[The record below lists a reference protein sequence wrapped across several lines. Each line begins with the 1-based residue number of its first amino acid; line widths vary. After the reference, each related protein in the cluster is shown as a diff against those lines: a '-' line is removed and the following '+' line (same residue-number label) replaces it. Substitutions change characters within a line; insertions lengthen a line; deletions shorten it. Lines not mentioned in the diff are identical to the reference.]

1 MNIKPHEM
9 NSLQRYL
16 DAQKEDYFVALREM
30 KDGAKRTH
38 WMWHIFPV
46 HKGLGSS
53 FIAKKYW
60 LDGQEEAKAFL
71 AHPVLGKRL
80 REITEAVLTHSDK
93 SIRSIMGSGV
103 DTWKFKACMTLFDT
117 LSPNDIFAQALV
129 TFYNGERDNRTLKRI
144 SG

>member
-1 MNIKPHEM
+1 M
-9 NSLQRYL
+9 
-16 DAQKEDYFVALREM
+16 DAQKEDYFIALQEM
-30 KDGAKRTH
+30 KDGTKRTH
-38 WMWHIFPV
+38 WMWYIFPV

-53 FIAKKYW
+53 VIAKEYW

-93 SIRSIMGSGV
+93 SIRYIMGSGV

-117 LSPNDIFAQALV
+117 LSPNDIFAQALAS
-129 TFYNGERDNRTLKRI
+129 FYNGERDNRTLKRI

>member
-1 MNIKPHEM
+1 M

-38 WMWHIFPV
+38 WMWYIFPV

-53 FIAKKYW
+53 PIAKKYW

-71 AHPVLGKRL
+71 DHPVLGMRL
-80 REITEAVLTHSDK
+80 REITEAVLTHPDK
-93 SIRSIMGSGV
+93 SIQSIMGAGV

-129 TFYNGERDNRTLKRI
+129 TFYNGKRDDRTLKRI
-144 SG
+144 SR

>member
-1 MNIKPHEM
+1 MD
-9 NSLQRYL
+9 SLQRFL
-16 DAQKEDYFVALREM
+16 DAQKNDYFIALREM
-30 KDGAKRTH
+30 REGKKRTH
-38 WMWHIFPV
+38 WMWYVFPIL
-46 HKGLGSS
+46 KGQGRSDCSRLYG
-53 FIAKKYW
+53 
-60 LDGQEEAKAFL
+60 LNGQEEAKNFL

-80 REITEAVLTHSDK
+80 REITAAVLTHSDK

-117 LSPNDIFAQALV
+117 LSPNDIFAQALD

>member
-1 MNIKPHEM
+1 M

-16 DAQKEDYFVALREM
+16 DAQKEDFFVALREM

-38 WMWHIFPV
+38 WMWYIFPV
-46 HKGLGSS
+46 HKGLGRTPT
-53 FIAKKYW
+53 AKKYW
-60 LDGQEEAKAFL
+60 LDSQEEAKNYL
-71 AHPVLGKRL
+71 GHPVLGKRL
-80 REITEAVLTHSDK
+80 REITEAVLTHPDK
-93 SIRSIMGSGV
+93 SIRSIMGSSV

-117 LSPNDIFAQALV
+117 LSPNDIFAQALN